1 MDHHLP
7 VRAVLWDADGVLQ
20 QTPARSWDLAVR
32 VVSEFPDALTGAPID
47 DAAIRAAAHRI
58 GLGDELDAI
67 RAVWSTFDLLGPS
80 LEVVEQVRA
89 AGTPCYLA
97 TNQDLYRAARMRE
110 RTPYSDLLDGAYYS
124 CDLGAAKPSAAFFEH
139 IAADLGLA
147 PAEMCFVDD
156 RPDNVAS
163 ARAVGIEVVP
173 GLVELEWRSPA

>member
-89 AGTPCYLA
+89 AGTPCLRPPRCA
-97 TNQDLYRAARMRE
+97 SSTTG
-110 RTPYSDLLDGAYYS
+110 RTTSR
-124 CDLGAAKPSAAFFEH
+124 
-139 IAADLGLA
+139 A
-147 PAEMCFVDD
+147 PA
-156 RPDNVAS
+156 
-163 ARAVGIEVVP
+163 
-173 GLVELEWRSPA
+173 RSESRLSRVS